1 MSSAEIGAASPS
13 GGPRA
18 ATVAISLMVLA
29 VLLPYSLGVLAP
41 AITRDLQIADSQFG
55 LITGAV
61 YLVAGLAAGWFG
73 QISDRLDLR
82 IVLVVAFA
90 LCTFSLASFSI
101 VTSLVPAILLAAV
114 GGCVL
119 AVSNPI
125 SNLVVVRA
133 FPPSRWGT
141 LIGWKQSGV
150 PIAAIVSG
158 LGIAPLSEL
167 IGWRTSLLLVSALPL
182 VFLALS
188 LKRIPDHTVSSGA
201 SPWGAGGLTRSD
213 RPVNLGFL
221 LIFSLLMGIG
231 NGIITSYYVLYARTE
246 VGASPTESAVVVVIL
261 GVIGT
266 VVRILGGRLLSLF
279 SLEVLL
285 AALASIGILSS
296 LSVIAAAQM
305 GVWLM
310 YLGAVLAGT
319 GALGWLTLAMMALAS
334 RPISSGLGHASGR
347 VSQAFY
353 VGLVIGPPV
362 AGGVLALTGA
372 YTSMWI
378 SQGLFYA
385 IAAGASLIAWR
396 QIR

>member
-1 MSSAEIGAASPS
+1 
-13 GGPRA
+13 
-18 ATVAISLMVLA
+18 MVLA
-29 VLLPYSLGVLAP
+29 VLLPYSLGVIAP

-55 LITGAV
+55 LITGSV

-82 IVLVVAFA
+82 IVLVAAFA
-90 LCTFSLASFSI
+90 LCTFSLASFSV

-133 FPPSRWGT
+133 FPPNRWGT

-158 LGIAPLSEL
+158 LGIAPLAEL

-182 VFLALS
+182 VALAFS
-188 LKRIPDHTVSSGA
+188 LKRIPDHTLSASA
-201 SPWGAGGLTRSD
+201 SPAGAGHRTRPG
-213 RPVNLGFL
+213 RPVNLVFL

-231 NGIITSYYVLYARTE
+231 NGIITSYYVLYARIE
-246 VGASPTESAVVVVIL
+246 VGASPTESAAVVVIL
-261 GVIGT
+261 GVVGT
-266 VVRILGGRLLSLF
+266 VVRVLGGRLLSLF
-279 SLEVLL
+279 RLEILL
-285 AALASIGILSS
+285 AALASIGIFSS
-296 LSVIAAAQM
+296 LCVIAAAHM
-305 GVWLM
+305 GLWLM

-334 RPISSGLGHASGR
+334 RPASSGLGQASGR

-353 VGLVIGPPV
+353 VGLVTGPPL

-372 YTSMWI
+372 YTSIWI
-378 SQGLFYA
+378 SQGFFYA
-385 IAAGASLIAWR
+385 IAVGASLVAWR
-396 QIR
+396 QIRSDSD